1 MTQTSGWARLA
12 DALDKRRQDLGM
24 TQAQVYAAGGPS
36 KAWQAAL
43 RSREA
48 GTPSVRE
55 QTMLPRLDRAVRW
68 PDGTARSIVTGPP
81 APSRNA
87 TGTPTLSEFLLA
99 RIAEDEEWASQV
111 GGPDYSEPYDP
122 GAPAHHARILA
133 ECEAK
138 RRIVERAASEIAKA
152 DAKDSEQIERSFDA
166 GSAFFAHNTLLDLA
180 TPYADHPDYDE
191 AWRP

>member
-1 MTQTSGWARLA
+1 MSTENGWARLA

-48 GTPSVRE
+48 GSPSVRE

-68 PDGTARSIVTGPP
+68 PDGTARGIVTGRA
-81 APSRNA
+81 APSPGPGGR
-87 TGTPTLSEFLLA
+87 PTLTEFLLA
-99 RIAEDEEWASQV
+99 RIAEDEECWREWLSEDSP
-111 GGPDYSEPYDP
+111 GPWEQL
-122 GAPAHHARILA
+122 LA